1 MGLDTIDRW
10 EEPQTVRY
18 QQSEKFT
25 WHLDALAP
33 SESLQ
38 DTGGQRVATLL
49 VYLTDIGENNGGSTA
64 FRDLGGRG
72 TSTGTETETETETE
86 SDEDED
92 KGKDKDNKYLKVQ
105 PVKGSALLFFP
116 AAGGIPNTPFDI
128 RTLHAGEAL
137 SAGATEDKW
146 IAQMWLRENNNYKPS
161 APPGNSHVD
170 ATDAINAFCN
180 S

>member
-1 MGLDTIDRW
+1 M
-10 EEPQTVRY
+10 RY

-33 SESLQ
+33 SDTLD

-64 FRDLGGRG
+64 FRDLGD
-72 TSTGTETETETETE
+72 ET
-86 SDEDED
+86 
-92 KGKDKDNKYLKVQ
+92 NKYLKVQ
-105 PVKGSALLFFP
+105 PKKGSALLFFP

-137 SAGATEDKW
+137 SDDATEDKW
-146 IAQMWLRENNNYKPS
+146 IAQMWLRGNTKYKPT
-161 APPGNSHVD
+161 APPGNTHVD
-170 ATDAINAFCN
+170 ATDAINEFCIA
-180 S
+180 SQ